1 MAEKKRIDLGKSMGP
16 NKAER
21 ATIAKGQKKV
31 EVHYGSDTAPEPVDA
46 HEQER
51 QKRTEVQRGIDKEH
65 EADRV
70 AGLKSGRIQR
80 ELSTVPGMDST
91 DSHKQSMAKHSADF
105 IAASVKGHRGQM
117 EASRSAFHAVRASS
131 RGVPQGVEAPC
142 STPGCKKT
150 TSNAAPTCGEGGCG
164 AGPNVQRPKG

>member
-31 EVHYGSDTAPEPVDA
+31 EVHYGSDTAPEPTDA
-46 HEQER
+46 RETARQAQGEQTRRALNE
-51 QKRTEVQRGIDKEH
+51 ID
-65 EADRV
+65 ADISEGR
-70 AGLKSGRIQR
+70 KSGRIQR
-80 ELSTVPGMDST
+80 ELTTVPGMDS
-91 DSHKQSMAKHSADF
+91 SNAQHQSMAKHSADY
-105 IAASVKGHRGQM
+105 IAASARGHRGQM

-131 RGVPQGVEAPC
+131 RGVPKGVEAPC
-142 STPGCKKT
+142 STPGCTRT
-150 TSNAAPTCGEGGCG
+150 TKNAAPTCGEGGCG